1 MLKDLF
7 LFFVSNYLT
16 GCKNDSDMISSK
28 KKNIIIKNHNL
39 KIFLKT
45 NNKKKKY
52 AAIYFSSSNC
62 PSCKKINKK
71 LIERVK
77 NAEKKYS
84 IGFYVCIYCNS
95 FQEREGYL
103 KKFSN
108 FIPIEKDIRSQ
119 FKEELDIE
127 TIPTVSLI
135 NLNNYSIV
143 SKNILPEILKN
154 RLEKILI

>member
-1 MLKDLF
+1 M
-7 LFFVSNYLT
+7 
-16 GCKNDSDMISSK
+16 
-28 KKNIIIKNHNL
+28 
-39 KIFLKT
+39 
-45 NNKKKKY
+45 
-52 AAIYFSSSNC
+52 
-62 PSCKKINKK
+62 
-71 LIERVK
+71 
-77 NAEKKYS
+77 
-84 IGFYVCIYCNS
+84 CIYCNS